1 MSDIKKQTL
10 SGVKWTAIERLSM
23 QAMQFIIGIILARIL
38 SPSDFGIV
46 GMMTIFITLSDTF
59 IDGGFSNALIRKAV
73 CDEIDYSTAFFFNI
87 VFGIVIY
94 IFLYMCSPLIGVF
107 FKTSILSELLK
118 VLALVVIINSLT
130 VVQIARLSRELNFK
144 IQAKA
149 TFFSI
154 FISGLFGIIL
164 AYNGFG
170 VWSLVWQQVVNAV
183 IKTGVIWSYAK
194 WKPKF
199 VFSKDSFDHLFG
211 YGSKILISNLIGTL
225 YNQMSTILIGRFYT
239 PVDLGNYTRGQQ
251 FARLPTTAITDILG
265 KVTFPILS
273 RYQND
278 DEKLINVYRKYI
290 SVTSMVIFFLL
301 TLLASLSKPLI
312 LFMLSEKWVNSI
324 VFLQIFCF
332 AFMFEHISK
341 LNLNLLQVKGR
352 SDLYLRLEI
361 IKKIIA
367 FAIIIVSIPFGVI
380 AICLSVLVYSQIS
393 LFINTYYTGKLFD
406 LGYVKQL
413 KDFSKYLLFSIISC
427 LPAYMMTYIA
437 LSNILQ
443 LLIGVGISFFLYSVF
458 LNKDEYYMFTINE
471 IKIQLL
477 KSKFV

>member
-87 VFGIVIY
+87 FLGIIIY
-94 IFLYMCSPLIGVF
+94 FFLYLFSPLIGNF
-107 FKTSILSELLK
+107 FKTSLLSELLK

-144 IQAKA
+144 VQAKA

-154 FISGLFGIIL
+154 LISGLFGIIL

-194 WKPKF
+194 WKPRF
-199 VFSKDSFDHLFG
+199 IFSKDSFCHLFG

-312 LFMLSEKWVNSI
+312 LFLLSEKWVDSI

-332 AFMFEHISK
+332 VFMFEHISK

-413 KDFSKYLLFSIISC
+413 NDFSKYLLFSIISC